1 MTACANASAWNR
13 ERLII
18 LVHALGDVRL
28 ADAIRQ
34 LRRYCARRDHRGADV
49 VGFDFL
55 AQPFGEGPHGVLGG
69 RVDRSRRGDG
79 RPRTSPRDAGNTNQS
94 RQSSVASANLPR
106 DMTYKIK
113 GNVSS
118 SAHWG
123 EVNVSIRI

>member
-1 MTACANASAWNR
+1 MATVYDLSAGRQSYSVRLLKTTSTSSGWLRAKMTACANASAWNR

-69 RVDRSRRGDG
+69 RVAVGVTLWTATDESTRC
-79 RPRTSPRDAGNTNQS
+79 
-94 RQSSVASANLPR
+94 
-106 DMTYKIK
+106 
-113 GNVSS
+113 
-118 SAHWG
+118 W
-123 EVNVSIRI
+123 